1 MDKEPIIITLIA
13 VLAGIA
19 YYAMYAASSVMYS
32 PPQGTISY
40 LYHIWT
46 GLSITVAII
55 VVGLIAVSIAKFRVK
70 K

>member
-1 MDKEPIIITLIA
+1 MEKEPILIVIVA
-13 VLAGIA
+13 ALAGIA
-19 YYAMYAASSVMYS
+19 YYITRAPSAILS
-32 PPQGTISY
+32 PARSEMAY

-55 VVGLIAVSIAKFRVK
+55 VIGLVVVSIIKFRVK